1 MSTSKL
7 PQDRLK
13 IKPSKVRH
21 DIQRYFLFI
30 SFIFSSNINAFVM
43 LLAHVISLLF
53 DHHCIP
59 VSLPLH
65 LKVLKINVM
74 WPPTGAICI
83 PSMKLAEHNMQLSI
97 VLFTLTCPCI
107 LRHLFRCILDCLIFS
122 LSQGVCLWTSM
133 SLKYHI
139 SHIFAL
145 FVWLVS
151 QPTSSTVLLYKI
163 NTGHQLPASQQY
175 CSLITNQHQPP
186 ATAKQI

>member
-43 LLAHVISLLF
+43 LLAHVTSLLF

-97 VLFTLTCPCI
+97 VLFTFTCPCI
-107 LRHLFRCILDCLIFS
+107 LRHLFRCNPDC
-122 LSQGVCLWTSM
+122 
-133 SLKYHI
+133 
-139 SHIFAL
+139 
-145 FVWLVS
+145 
-151 QPTSSTVLLYKI
+151 TVFFCTTIKK
-163 NTGHQLPASQQY
+163 ASQL
-175 CSLITNQHQPP
+175 SLRFSHEQWWPHVVVIIFYAQSNTKAHKVIAYE
-186 ATAKQI
+186 ATTKLAIERKVMSSVYYFVN